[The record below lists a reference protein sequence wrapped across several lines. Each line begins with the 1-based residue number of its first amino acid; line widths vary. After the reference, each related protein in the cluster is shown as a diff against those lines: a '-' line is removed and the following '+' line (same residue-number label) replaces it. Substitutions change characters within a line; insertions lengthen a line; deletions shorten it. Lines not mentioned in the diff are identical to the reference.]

1 MLTGNDVTV
10 LMGFLASAI
19 TLAGFSGIIT
29 AIDRS
34 VAPASSEVIAFRVHN
49 LVVTAIYLT
58 TLALLPVI
66 IDALEV
72 LPQTRWQFC
81 TMIAA
86 ITVGWGISSAVSARM
101 RMTSH
106 TSRGIS
112 NFLFA
117 VAVLM
122 ASAAIALNITA
133 TTGIIAGRGAYYF
146 AQFHLLFLMLSLFR
160 RMMLTVDEASREKSR
175 TAQ

>member
-1 MLTGNDVTV
+1 
-10 LMGFLASAI
+10 MGFLASAI

-66 IDALEV
+66 IDALDV

-112 NFLFA
+112 NFLQRDRRGRCGG
-117 VAVLM
+117 VCGHP
-122 ASAAIALNITA
+122 STECGRITNN
-133 TTGIIAGRGAYYF
+133 
-146 AQFHLLFLMLSLFR
+146 LSL
-160 RMMLTVDEASREKSR
+160 LSKIPIDNAGEVTVELRAEE
-175 TAQ
+175 TTL